1 MASLLGGRSAT
12 APMLVLL
19 YVFLCRCDIGL
30 FVTNLRPRRTCD
42 SLLINAPL

>member
-19 YVFLCRCDIGL
+19 YNPCDMCSFVF
-30 FVTNLRPRRTCD
+30 NLRPRRICD
-42 SLLINAPL
+42 SQLIHAV